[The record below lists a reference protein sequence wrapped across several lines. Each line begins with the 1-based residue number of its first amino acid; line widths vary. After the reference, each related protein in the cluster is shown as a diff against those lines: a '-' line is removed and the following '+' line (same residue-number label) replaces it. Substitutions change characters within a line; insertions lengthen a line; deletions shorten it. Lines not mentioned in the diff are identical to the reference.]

1 MDGEKSKIKL
11 ESALFVGFIVT
22 LLLSFVLISI
32 FSSGKDTLYSA
43 YVTEESNNLQ
53 WRQLDLMAS
62 DLGESTPRYLDAGY
76 NVATTMSTPMLVNDW
91 KEPHRTMLLVVAA

>member
-43 YVTEESNNLQ
+43 YVTEESNNL
-53 WRQLDLMAS
+53 
-62 DLGESTPRYLDAGY
+62 
-76 NVATTMSTPMLVNDW
+76 
-91 KEPHRTMLLVVAA
+91 